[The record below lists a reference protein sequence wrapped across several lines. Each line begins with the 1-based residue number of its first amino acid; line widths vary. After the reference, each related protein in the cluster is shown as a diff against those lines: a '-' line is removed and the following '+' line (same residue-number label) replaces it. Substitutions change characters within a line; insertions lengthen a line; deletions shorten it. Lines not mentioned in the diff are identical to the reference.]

1 MKSLLVKLGV
11 ILVIGIGNFGCAGTQ
26 KADWKLFAETQAAIG
41 VSYYDAGNI
50 THPSKHIVRTWIKL
64 VYYEDWVAS
73 QAKKLGKR
81 YEDLSYTLN
90 LLEVNCATK
99 KQRVLQSTSYSKD
112 GKAISSNQSQEGEW
126 SSINPGSMSEVLYKT
141 VCK

>member
-1 MKSLLVKLGV
+1 MKLISGRLGV
-11 ILVIGIGNFGCAGTQ
+11 ILIGLAIFGCAGMRPP
-26 KADWKLFAETQAAIG
+26 DWRLFAETQAGIG

-64 VYYEDWVAS
+64 VYYKDGVAL
-73 QAKKLGKR
+73 QVKKLGNR

-90 LLEVNCATK
+90 LLEVDCAAK

-112 GKAISSNQSQEGEW
+112 GNIISSNPSQEAKW
-126 SSINPGSMSEVLYKT
+126 SFINPGSIGEVLYKT

>member
-1 MKSLLVKLGV
+1 MKSLSIKLGIV
-11 ILVIGIGNFGCAGTQ
+11 FIGIVISGCAG
-26 KADWKLFAETQAAIG
+26 KRAADWRLFAETQADIG

-64 VYYEDWVAS
+64 VYYKDGVAL
-73 QAKKLGKR
+73 QVKELGKR

-90 LLEVNCATK
+90 LLEVDCAAK
-99 KQRVLQSTSYSKD
+99 KQRVLQSTSHSKD
-112 GKAISSNQSQEGEW
+112 GNVISSNQSRGAEW
-126 SSINPGSMSEVLYKT
+126 SPINPGSIGEVLYRT